1 MVKNGTGPAR
11 LKDLMEP
18 MRQCAVAERLDV
30 AAAVMIKVAK
40 PNQDMRFDV
49 PVIGRETISVA
60 AEAKIRVIA
69 LEASRTLLLEK
80 EDVILAAQNAKIS
93 LFGR

>member
-1 MVKNGTGPAR
+1 
-11 LKDLMEP
+11 
-18 MRQCAVAERLDV
+18 MRRGGALGRGG
-30 AAAVMIKVAK
+30 AVMIKVAK

-49 PVIGRETISVA
+49 PVIGPETISVA

-80 EDVILAAQNAKIS
+80 EDVIRAAQSAKIS
-93 LFGR
+93 MLGR